1 MVRDSSTFCRATV
14 PAQLPMKAGTIIQ
27 GLDVL
32 KDQEQIVALE
42 RSAYPEFV
50 DRLATPLPTLA
61 QLRRLPD
68 EEADDKLIM
77 RYLKL
82 KRRVVIK
89 EDNSGREK

>member
-1 MVRDSSTFCRATV
+1 M
-14 PAQLPMKAGTIIQ
+14 PIKAGTSIQ

-61 QLRRLPD
+61 RLRRMPE
-68 EEADDKLIM
+68 EEADDKLKM

-82 KRRVVIK
+82 KRRMVIK
-89 EDNSGREK
+89 ENNAGSAK